1 MPIYSFVCKDCGIE
15 DDVHRKVDDRAKPV
29 ECRCGAKMSRML
41 ERFTVDTFE
50 PYYDEGLGSDVY
62 SARDKKAIM
71 NNLGVVEAGDQ
82 VHGARI
88 FDEKS
93 PNLIKNQPPQGK
105 RKKMPKAFDDAVIEV
120 SDADG
125 HTVSRELSGNIA
137 GYDN

>member
-15 DDVHRKVDDRAKPV
+15 DDVYRKVADRANPV
-29 ECRCGAKMSRML
+29 DCLCGSKMSRTL
-41 ERFTVDTFE
+41 ERFTIDTFE

-71 NNLGVVEAGDQ
+71 TELGVVEAGDQ
-82 VHGARI
+82 VHGSRI

-93 PNLIKNQPPQGK
+93 PNLIKKQPPKGK

-125 HTVSRELSGNIA
+125 HTVSKELSGNIA
-137 GYDN
+137 GYDD